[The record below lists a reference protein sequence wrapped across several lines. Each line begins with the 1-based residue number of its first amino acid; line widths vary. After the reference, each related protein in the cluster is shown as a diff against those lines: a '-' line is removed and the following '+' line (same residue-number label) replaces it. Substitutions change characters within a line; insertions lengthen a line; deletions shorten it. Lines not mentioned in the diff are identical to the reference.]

1 MDVAIPQTRKRKKAE
16 GSGRGGGYVWVTRYR
31 SAEQEAHSLL
41 YILLR
46 STVSSGS
53 ASFIHPSTSSARAIL
68 LHQRGDA
75 LRRVEK

>member
-1 MDVAIPQTRKRKKAE
+1 MGGE
-16 GSGRGGGYVWVTRYR
+16 GGGGHVWVTRYR
-31 SAEQEAHSLL
+31 SAEQEARSLL

-68 LHQRGDA
+68 LHQRGCLA
-75 LRRVEK
+75 PRTKNKYLPKH